1 MACAGRVSGPS
12 LQRKDE
18 DRAES
23 LHCQDSGGPTITPNK
38 QDRAYHHGD
47 LRRALLDAALAIVD
61 AEGVGALS
69 MRAIAR
75 EAGVSHMAP
84 YHHFADKAALIA
96 AVAEEGFHALAQEMA
111 NRIAARGDDPKA
123 ALRESG
129 IAYVVFAITRPHL
142 FRVMFGA
149 EVAGMSDDYPGL
161 EEAGL
166 ATFAVLQGLVE
177 RSQDDGSV
185 RHADSRGIGLT
196 AWSLV
201 HGLAMLIID
210 GHFGPDAMQPA
221 GAEQLAYEVTG
232 GVYRGLRE
240 GE

>member
-1 MACAGRVSGPS
+1 
-12 LQRKDE
+12 
-18 DRAES
+18 
-23 LHCQDSGGPTITPNK
+23 
-38 QDRAYHHGD
+38 
-47 LRRALLDAALAIVD
+47 
-61 AEGVGALS
+61 

-96 AVAEEGFHALAQEMA
+96 AVAEEGFRVLTEEMSK
-111 NRIAARGDDPKA
+111 RIAARGDDPRA
-123 ALRESG
+123 ALRASG
-129 IAYVVFAITRPHL
+129 IAYVVFAVTRPHL

-149 EVAGMSDDYPGL
+149 EVAGMSGDDYPGL
-161 EEAGL
+161 SEAGS
-166 ATFAVLQGLVE
+166 ATFAVLQGQVE
-177 RSQDDGSV
+177 RSQDEGTV
-185 RHADSRGIGLT
+185 RQADSRSIGLT

-210 GHFGPDAMQPA
+210 GHFGPEAMHPE

-240 GE
+240 SE